1 MRANNRPPRDISEV
15 ETLPRKENTVDRP
28 RYGIEINRDTKA
40 RAQEALHPGA
50 FTNILSVLATEYR
63 ISINDLSRNVEI
75 FRFDGQMSYM
85 GPHYVLD
92 PTGTYI
98 VFRPCRSENCEVWAV
113 SNQNGCLYSL
123 DGVIDPRRVVFSDC
137 GSKLVAEN
145 GGLLTI
151 HNTLSGEMICN
162 VDEPADRYER
172 TAIRFSEV
180 ADALFVGY
188 VVRDGSSRIVRY
200 DASSGL
206 TNATVNTTR
215 CRVNCILSNVIPGKL
230 IGCGIAATEGAAFC
244 DSTAFTV
251 WDAHTLEMEAYK
263 QTKGQFLDCITG
275 PSGSILGR
283 FRHENAMLWK
293 LDCSDSPNFKLKKY
307 TQQLSPGY
315 ITETASYA
323 YNQTQNIV
331 VANYFAKRT
340 REYYYYR
347 RYYEREDEE
356 ARDGWLL
363 MVIDAD
369 TMKSFVSKE
378 VADKVTLHCCADTII
393 L

>member
-123 DGVIDPRRVVFSDC
+123 DGVIDPRTVVFSDC

-145 GGLLTI
+145 GGLFTI

-162 VDEPADRYER
+162 VDEPAERSER

-188 VVRDGSSRIVRY
+188 VVRDGSSSIVRY

-230 IGCGIAATEGAAFC
+230 ISCGIAATEGAAFC

-263 QTKGQFLDCITG
+263 QTRGQFLDCITG

-283 FRHENAMLWK
+283 FRHENATLWK
-293 LDCSDSPNFKLKKY
+293 LDCSDSPTFKLKK
-307 TQQLSPGY
+307 
-315 ITETASYA
+315 
-323 YNQTQNIV
+323 
-331 VANYFAKRT
+331 
-340 REYYYYR
+340 
-347 RYYEREDEE
+347 
-356 ARDGWLL
+356 
-363 MVIDAD
+363 
-369 TMKSFVSKE
+369 
-378 VADKVTLHCCADTII
+378 
-393 L
+393 